1 MRGLDHEQIKERLR
15 RYDIRLITLAIRL
28 KNECLALTER
38 NKTQQAELS
47 RRITENPHLAVRD
60 LDLLLEGENHAGN
73 VVKMHHEMWDAIDVN
88 LAPFAKAAYAERLE
102 RLGRD
107 ELMVEELERLVQ
119 DCLRR
124 TQLVGE
130 RPRE

>member
-1 MRGLDHEQIKERLR
+1 
-15 RYDIRLITLAIRL
+15 
-28 KNECLALTER
+28 
-38 NKTQQAELS
+38 
-47 RRITENPHLAVRD
+47 
-60 LDLLLEGENHAGN
+60 
-73 VVKMHHEMWDAIDVN
+73 MHHEMWDAIDVN
-88 LAPFAKAAYAERLE
+88 LAPFVKAAYAERLE

-119 DCLRR
+119 DCLRQ